1 MRKGLIF
8 NIQRYSVHDG
18 PGIRT
23 TVFMKG
29 CPLNCRWC
37 SNPESQKSEPEILL
51 DSERCTGCGRCVEVC
66 PAGASVKTE
75 KGVKINRKIC
85 ISCGKCVEACLNE
98 ARSLAG
104 EEMTVEE
111 TVEEVAKDS
120 LFYRNS
126 GGGVTASGGE
136 PLYQPTF
143 LKDFLKSCQEKG
155 LHTTLDTCGYAK
167 TDKLEDILGYV
178 NLVLFDLKHMDP
190 EVHKKFTGVS
200 NRLILSNLKKI
211 IAFGTPILI
220 RFPVI
225 PGCNDSEKN
234 VRETGQFISD
244 IGLKEVSILPY
255 HRMGMGKYAKLGREY
270 PLEGEI
276 QSLSES
282 DVEGIRSI
290 FSRHGLECTVGS

>member
-1 MRKGLIF
+1 
-8 NIQRYSVHDG
+8 
-18 PGIRT
+18 
-23 TVFMKG
+23 
-29 CPLNCRWC
+29 
-37 SNPESQKSEPEILL
+37 PESQKSEPEILL
-51 DSERCTGCGRCVEVC
+51 DSERCTGCGRCVDVC
-66 PAGASVKTE
+66 STGASVKTE

-85 ISCGKCVEACLNE
+85 IGCGKCVEACLNE
-98 ARSLAG
+98 ARILAG

-126 GGGVTASGGE
+126 GGGITASGGE

-143 LKDFLKSCQEKG
+143 LKNFLKSCQGKG

-167 TDKLEDILGYV
+167 ADKLGVILEYV
-178 NLVLFDLKHMDP
+178 NLVLFDLKHMDT

-211 IAFGTPILI
+211 IAFGTPVLV

-234 VRETGQFISD
+234 VRETGQFIAD

-255 HRMGMGKYAKLGREY
+255 HRMGMGKYAKLGRKY
-270 PLEGEI
+270 PLESEI
-276 QSLSES
+276 KSPSES
-282 DVEGIRSI
+282 DIEGIKII
-290 FSRHGLECTVGS
+290 FSQYGLECTVGS